1 VPAAPAGRS
10 GGPIAGPPAGT
21 GAPSNQHNHRLGGT
35 HHENRTDRRRFRLR
49 RRPGPRRYR
58 PPASGLFSPFDN
70 ASATVAFVGSNAG
83 YTGELAWISSVDN
96 RSGLF
101 VFNNKQ
107 SFAGESF
114 TLPGLFAKGEE
125 VLFRYEVIRG
135 GLDAFASDTDR
146 AQFRFT
152 AISETEYLV
161 GVEDIRL
168 PKGDAD
174 YNDVEFRVSFAPVPT
189 PGSLALLGL
198 GGLFIRRKR

>member
-1 VPAAPAGRS
+1 MKTALTAAAFAFAAGLAHADITGPAA
-10 GGPIAGPPAGT
+10 
-21 GAPSNQHNHRLGGT
+21 
-35 HHENRTDRRRFRLR
+35 
-49 RRPGPRRYR
+49 
-58 PPASGLFSPFDN
+58 GLYSPFDH
-70 ASATVAFVGSNAG
+70 ASATITFVGSSAG
-83 YTGELAWISSVDN
+83 YTGELAWISSIED

-114 TLPGLFAKGEE
+114 TLPALFARGEE

-135 GLDAFASDTDR
+135 GLDSFASDTDR

-168 PKGDAD
+168 PRGDAD
-174 YNDVEFRVSFAPVPT
+174 YNDVEFRVSFAQVPT

-198 GGLFIRRKR
+198 GGLCVRRKR